1 MTTMAERIKWLRKE
15 KARITLEELAKKVG
29 ISRATAQRY
38 EAGIIT
44 NIPSDKIELL
54 AEALE
59 TSPGF
64 IMGWE
69 NDPDKYRLDNRFGL
83 LLKKERQKSKMTR
96 AEFAKEIGLTE
107 ETLERYEN
115 GTVIPGINVAL
126 PIMFQLGISS
136 EEYDPVAKMPQE
148 TQDKQIIR
156 LLSGLSDL
164 SKAKALA
171 YIQGLIDSE
180 DNK

>member
-59 TSPGF
+59 TTPGF

-69 NDPDKYRLDNRFGL
+69 NDPEKYRLDNRFGRL
-83 LLKKERQKSKMTR
+83 LRKERIASGMEK
-96 AEFAKEIGLTE
+96 AEFAKHIGITE
-107 ETLERYEN
+107 EALEKYET
-115 GTVIPGINVAL
+115 GAVIPGINVAL
-126 PIMFQLGISS
+126 PIAIQLGISIDQ
-136 EEYDPVAKMPQE
+136 YDPMENQKPKNDNE
-148 TQDKQIIR
+148 EILR
-156 LLSGLSDL
+156 LFSQLSSR
-164 SKAKALA
+164 SKVKALA
-171 YIQGLIDSE
+171 YLQGLKDNE
-180 DNK
+180 DNP

>member
-1 MTTMAERIKWLRKE
+1 MAERLKWLRKE

-59 TSPGF
+59 TTPGF

-69 NDPDKYRLDNRFGL
+69 NDPEKYRLDNRFGRL
-83 LLKKERQKSKMTR
+83 LRKERISSGMGK
-96 AEFAKEIGLTE
+96 AEFAKHIGITE
-107 ETLERYEN
+107 EALEKYET
-115 GTVIPGINVAL
+115 GAAIPGINVAL
-126 PIMFQLGISS
+126 PIAIQLGISIDQ
-136 EEYDPVAKMPQE
+136 YDPMESQKPKNDNE
-148 TQDKQIIR
+148 EILR
-156 LLSGLSDL
+156 LFSQLSSR
-164 SKAKALA
+164 SKVKALA
-171 YIQGLIDSE
+171 YLQGLKDNE
-180 DNK
+180 DNS